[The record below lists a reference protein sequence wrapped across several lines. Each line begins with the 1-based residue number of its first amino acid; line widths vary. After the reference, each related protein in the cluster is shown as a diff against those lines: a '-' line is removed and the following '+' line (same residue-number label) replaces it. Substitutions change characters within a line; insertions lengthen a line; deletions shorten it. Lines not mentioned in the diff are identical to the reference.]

1 MTSDRFKVAF
11 QSTPSAWRET
21 VRLSQH
27 IKIFPVFQSTPSAW
41 RETSDGLYFLY
52 TNVSFQS
59 TPSAWRE
66 TLPVIRIR
74 KIRSDISIHSLRM
87 EGDGIRCL
95 LILLGKYF
103 NPLPPHGGRLILRVL
118 TRTRNRI
125 SIHSLRMEGDLNSTF
140 PVFHVVKFQSTPSA
154 WRETAGTARTHIA
167 GACISIHSLRMEGDT
182 GTDDSAARLY
192 ISIHSLRMEGDR
204 RAACSCFVLHISIH
218 SLRMEGDRR
227 NIAREIKASVISIHS
242 LRMEGDRRTV
252 CDLREHRNFNPLPPH
267 GGRRKSKT
275 GSSGGDTFQSTPS
288 AWRETYKNY
297 CKCRRC
303 LEFQSTPS
311 AWRETVRFSRLG
323 EREYNF
329 NPLPPHGGRLEW
341 VAAFL
346 CGEIISIHSLR
357 MEGDS

>member
-1 MTSDRFKVAF
+1 MEGDSAIMTSDRFKVAF

-154 WRETAGTARTHIA
+154 WRETGERFAICGNT
-167 GACISIHSLRMEGDT
+167 
-182 GTDDSAARLY
+182 
-192 ISIHSLRMEGDR
+192 
-204 RAACSCFVLHISIH
+204 
-218 SLRMEGDRR
+218 
-227 NIAREIKASVISIHS
+227 VISIHS
-242 LRMEGDRRTV
+242 LRMEGDAKARLAAAAAIHFNPLPPHGGRRTRIIANAV
-252 CDLREHRNFNPLPPH
+252 GAWNFNPLPPH
-267 GGRRKSKT
+267 GGRQCDFPGWANGSTISIHSLRMEGDLSGLPHSCAAKS
-275 GSSGGDTFQSTPS
+275 FQSTPS
-288 AWRETYKNY
+288 AWRET
-297 CKCRRC
+297 RRC
-303 LEFQSTPS
+303 STFRRSAVFQSTPS
-311 AWRETVRFSRLG
+311 AWRETPLHWQHHALC
-323 EREYNF
+323 EYF
-329 NPLPPHGGRLEW
+329 NPLPPHGGRPRRH
-341 VAAFL
+341 ATD
-346 CGEIISIHSLR
+346 R
-357 MEGDS
+357 

>member
-154 WRETAGTARTHIA
+154 WRETFG
-167 GACISIHSLRMEGDT
+167 
-182 GTDDSAARLY
+182 
-192 ISIHSLRMEGDR
+192 
-204 RAACSCFVLHISIH
+204 RAPCAPPH
-218 SLRMEGDRR
+218 
-227 NIAREIKASVISIHS
+227 A
-242 LRMEGDRRTV
+242 
-252 CDLREHRNFNPLPPH
+252 NFNPLPPH
-267 GGRRKSKT
+267 GGRPR
-275 GSSGGDTFQSTPS
+275 GIL
-288 AWRETYKNY
+288 
-297 CKCRRC
+297 RC
-303 LEFQSTPS
+303 LHC
-311 AWRETVRFSRLG
+311 LH
-323 EREYNF
+323 F
-329 NPLPPHGGRLEW
+329 NPLPPHGGR
-341 VAAFL
+341 
-346 CGEIISIHSLR
+346 R
-357 MEGDS
+357 R

>member
-125 SIHSLRMEGDLNSTF
+125 SIHSLRMEGDRW
-140 PVFHVVKFQSTPSA
+140 H
-154 WRETAGTARTHIA
+154 GTNTH
-167 GACISIHSLRMEGDT
+167 CWSL
-182 GTDDSAARLY
+182 
-192 ISIHSLRMEGDR
+192 H
-204 RAACSCFVLHISIH
+204 
-218 SLRMEGDRR
+218 
-227 NIAREIKASVISIHS
+227 
-242 LRMEGDRRTV
+242 
-252 CDLREHRNFNPLPPH
+252 FNPLPPH
-267 GGRRKSKT
+267 GGR
-275 GSSGGDTFQSTPS
+275 
-288 AWRETYKNY
+288 
-297 CKCRRC
+297 
-303 LEFQSTPS
+303 
-311 AWRETVRFSRLG
+311 
-323 EREYNF
+323 
-329 NPLPPHGGRLEW
+329 HGNR
-341 VAAFL
+341 
-346 CGEIISIHSLR
+346 
-357 MEGDS
+357 